1 MTSPRLSNS
10 EHLTKSCTLLKP
22 CEFDLLWGKS
32 QDSYFWAPSSPGQYI
47 KQQMGLK
54 NSCFEMTIPI
64 FTSNRLQLNPLGG
77 GKIIH
82 YSVEQIFTCYHD
94 SRTKYTQKSLIL
106 IHLIFKWIC
115 EHRTTILSI
124 QKSLILQNATILKED
139 HQSNRSKNRYSLIH
153 INFNLCNLPSKW
165 ICCRKTMVFSIWKFL
180 IF

>member
-1 MTSPRLSNS
+1 
-10 EHLTKSCTLLKP
+10 
-22 CEFDLLWGKS
+22 
-32 QDSYFWAPSSPGQYI
+32 
-47 KQQMGLK
+47 MGFK

-64 FTSNRLQLNPLGG
+64 FTSNILQLNPLEVE
-77 GKIIH
+77 ILIH

-106 IHLIFKWIC
+106 IHIIFKWIC

-139 HQSNRSKNRYSLIH
+139 HQSNGSKNRYSLIH
-153 INFNLCNLPSKW
+153 INFNLYNLPSKC
-165 ICCRKTMVFSIWKFL
+165 ICYHKTMVCSIWNFL